1 MAEDKVEQ
9 REFNV
14 RQMLPWTELFRSFQV
29 ALDPKKLLLAAAGIL
44 AMSLG
49 WWVLA
54 WAFYGIQSK
63 PDWKDPSYDPSNF
76 LSKANGV
83 ESAATQLAWDK
94 FKDDRD
100 KWNLLH
106 RTAGDPDAVE
116 YDDAGDLATTPSDFE
131 AVRKEAE
138 QKDSPLGTALREMK
152 EKDEDV
158 KRGVMIAGTARDVHR
173 KPAGMLRTLP
183 WFETR
188 TQNPYLLV
196 TGQAGIPRESGSFG
210 EWFVFREMPVLLEP
224 LVKFLTPV
232 VFLLKPGRTGAY
244 NSFYFLIVIVWT
256 LAVWALFGGAITRM
270 ASVQVARNE
279 KISMRE
285 SLKFVWARYVS
296 FLAAPL
302 FPLVFVAFM
311 VVLLSIYG
319 VVFMIP
325 WVGDILVAGV
335 GWPLVILAGII
346 MTVVL
351 IGLVGWP
358 MMYATISA
366 EGSDSFDAISRSYSY
381 VYQSPW
387 SYAWY
392 SLVSIAYG
400 AVVVFFVGFVGSMI
414 VYLGKW
420 GVAQTPFIEKADR
433 EPSFLFVYAP
443 TSFGW
448 RTLLL
453 EGARVGGQPVVEHGV
468 INEQAYRRYTGADPD
483 YHDKDEM
490 TWGNRAGAFLVSIWL
505 YLFFL
510 MILGFGY
517 SYFWS
522 ASTIIYLLMR
532 RKVDDTDMDEIYLE
546 EDDTEEPY
554 AAATGTAPLTPTTP
568 PAGGTV
574 TMVESPTLRTGIT
587 PATPPSPPPT
597 PPTPPRTEETSAA
610 AASDGSSKPAEGGSS
625 S

>member
-14 RQMLPWTELFRSFQV
+14 RQMFPWTELFRSFQV

-44 AMSLG
+44 FMSLG
-49 WWVLA
+49 WWALA
-54 WAFYGIQSK
+54 WFFYGITSK
-63 PDWKDPSYDPSNF
+63 PEWKDYDSSNF
-76 LSKANGV
+76 LTKANGDT
-83 ESAATQLAWDK
+83 AIATQLAWEK
-94 FKDDRD
+94 FREDRA
-100 KWNLLH
+100 KWNILH
-106 RTAGDPDAVE
+106 HTAGEPDADPDKVE
-116 YDDAGDLATTPSDFE
+116 YEDAGDMATSPSDFE
-131 AVRKEAE
+131 ALEKDPALKSTLESMRKQNEAE
-138 QKDSPLGTALREMK
+138 RRVP
-152 EKDEDV
+152 
-158 KRGVMIAGTARDVHR
+158 IAGVERVIHR
-173 KPAGMLRTLP
+173 KTAGTLRTLP

-188 TQNPYLLV
+188 TQNPYLLI
-196 TGQAGIPRESGSFG
+196 TGQPGIPRQSGSFG
-210 EWFVFREMPVLLEP
+210 EWFLFKEMPVLLEP

-232 VFLLKPGRTGAY
+232 VFLLKPGSGPY
-244 NSFYFLIVIVWT
+244 NSLYFLTVIVWT

-285 SLKFVWARYVS
+285 SLRFVWARYVS

-302 FPLVFVAFM
+302 FPLLFVAFM
-311 VVLLSIYG
+311 VVLLSVYG

-325 WVGDILVAGV
+325 WLGDILVAGV
-335 GWPLVILAGII
+335 GWPLVLLAGLV
-346 MTVVL
+346 MAVVL

-392 SLVSIAYG
+392 SLVAIAYG

-443 TSFGW
+443 TSFDW

-453 EGARVGGQPVVEHGV
+453 EGARVGGKPVVMHGDIV
-468 INEQAYRRYTGADPD
+468 PENLQQF
-483 YHDKDEM
+483 KSEM
-490 TWGNRAGAFLVSIWL
+490 TTANHIGAVLVSIWL

-522 ASTIIYLLMR
+522 SSTIIYLLMR

-554 AAATGTAPLTPTTP
+554 AAATGAPSTAVTPAAP
-568 PAGGTV
+568 GTV

-587 PATPPSPPPT
+587 PANPPSA
-597 PPTPPRTEETSAA
+597 PPTPPRNEETPAA
-610 AASDGSSKPAEGGSS
+610 AASDGSNKPAEGSS
-625 S
+625 SS

>member
-44 AMSLG
+44 FMSLG
-49 WWVLA
+49 WWLLA
-54 WAFYGIQSK
+54 ALFYSMQSK
-63 PDWKDPSYDPSNF
+63 PEWKDAAYDPNNF
-76 LSKANGV
+76 LPRANNDTTV
-83 ESAATQLAWDK
+83 ATQLAWEK
-94 FKDDRD
+94 FRDDRA
-100 KWNLLH
+100 KWNVLH
-106 RTAGDPDAVE
+106 RAAGETEPAE
-116 YDDAGDLATTPSDFE
+116 YDDASDIATSPTDFE
-131 AVRKEAE
+131 AV
-138 QKDSPLGTALREMK
+138 QKDPVLAKTIEEMRK
-152 EKDEDV
+152 QETEEV
-158 KRGVMIAGTARDVHR
+158 RPGVVIAGAPRNVHR
-173 KPAGMLRTLP
+173 KPAGVLRTLP

-188 TQNPYLLV
+188 TENPYLLV
-196 TGQAGIPRESGSFG
+196 TGQPGIPRQNGSFG
-210 EWFVFREMPVLLEP
+210 EWFIFKEMPVLLEP

-232 VFLLKPGRTGAY
+232 VFLLKPGSGPY
-244 NSFYFLIVIVWT
+244 NSLYFLTVIIWT

-285 SLKFVWARYVS
+285 SLRFVWARYVS

-302 FPLVFVAFM
+302 FPLLFIAFM
-311 VVLLSIYG
+311 VVLLSLYG
-319 VVFMIP
+319 AVFMIP
-325 WVGDILVAGV
+325 WFGDIIVAGI
-335 GWPLVILAGII
+335 GWGPLVLLAGLV
-346 MTVVL
+346 MAVVL

-392 SLVSIAYG
+392 SLVAIAYG

-420 GVAQTPFIEKADR
+420 GVSQTPFIEKADR

-453 EGARVGGQPVVEHGV
+453 DGARVGGQPVVEHGV
-468 INEQAYRRYTGADPD
+468 INQTAYRRYLGDDPD
-483 YHDKDEM
+483 YRGEDRLTGVNK
-490 TWGNRAGAFLVSIWL
+490 AGAFLVSIWL

-546 EDDTEEPY
+546 EDDSEEPY
-554 AAATGTAPLTPTTP
+554 ATATGAPSAPAPLTPP
-568 PAGGTV
+568 GTV
-574 TMVESPTLRTGIT
+574 TMVESPTLRAGIT
-587 PATPPSPPPT
+587 PNATPPAPPA
-597 PPTPPRTEETSAA
+597 PPRSEETPAA
-610 AASDGSSKPAEGGSS
+610 ATSDGNKPAEGGSPS
-625 S
+625 

>member
-1 MAEDKVEQ
+1 
-9 REFNV
+9 
-14 RQMLPWTELFRSFQV
+14 
-29 ALDPKKLLLAAAGIL
+29 
-44 AMSLG
+44 
-49 WWVLA
+49 
-54 WAFYGIQSK
+54 
-63 PDWKDPSYDPSNF
+63 
-76 LSKANGV
+76 
-83 ESAATQLAWDK
+83 
-94 FKDDRD
+94 
-100 KWNLLH
+100 
-106 RTAGDPDAVE
+106 
-116 YDDAGDLATTPSDFE
+116 
-131 AVRKEAE
+131 
-138 QKDSPLGTALREMK
+138 
-152 EKDEDV
+152 
-158 KRGVMIAGTARDVHR
+158 
-173 KPAGMLRTLP
+173 
-183 WFETR
+183 
-188 TQNPYLLV
+188 
-196 TGQAGIPRESGSFG
+196 
-210 EWFVFREMPVLLEP
+210 
-224 LVKFLTPV
+224 VKFLTPV

-244 NSFYFLIVIVWT
+244 NSLYLLTVIVWT

-285 SLKFVWARYVS
+285 SLRFVWARYVS

-311 VVLLSIYG
+311 VFLLSIYG

-325 WVGDILVAGV
+325 WVGDIVVAGV
-335 GWPLVILAGII
+335 GWPLVLLAGLV
-346 MTVVL
+346 MAVVL

-433 EPSFLFVYAP
+433 EPSFLFAYAP

-453 EGARVGGQPVVEHGV
+453 DGARVGGQPVVEHGV
-468 INEQAYRRYTGADPD
+468 INEQAYRRYIGVDPE
-483 YHDKDEM
+483 YQNKDEM
-490 TWGNRAGAFLVSIWL
+490 TFANRVGAFMVSIWL

-554 AAATGTAPLTPTTP
+554 AAATGAAPLSPTTP
-568 PAGGTV
+568 PAAGTV

-587 PATPPSPPPT
+587 PASPPSPP
-597 PPTPPRTEETSAA
+597 PPTPPRTEETPAA